1 MQVAVIGAGHVG
13 LVTAAC
19 LARIGHDV
27 VANDDDQAKLERLR
41 AGRPWFHEPGLPELL
56 AETIDA
62 GRLRFTADKGE
73 AVRHGEVIFI
83 CVGTPSRADGS
94 PNLQYLEAV
103 AREVAQALPAGSFRL
118 VCEKSTV
125 PVQTGDRVAQVLA
138 REGPPQA
145 AYEVTSNPEFL
156 REGSAVHDTLNPD
169 RIVVGTDTERGAA
182 LLAEL
187 YRPIVEATGCELLA
201 TDRATAELIKHASNA
216 FLATKISFINTVA
229 AICERS
235 GADVALVARG
245 MGLDPRIGPQFLEAG
260 AGYGGSCFPKDVA
273 AFAHRSAELGVDFG
287 ILRET
292 ARVNLAARQRV
303 LDKVRDAL
311 WHLAGK
317 RVGVLGLA
325 FKAETDDLREAPAM
339 DVVRGLL
346 AEGAEVVAYDPVAGD
361 QAVDLL
367 PEMKLAPEPLDAV
380 EGAHALVVMTGWPE
394 LAELDPV
401 VARERMAY
409 PILVDARN
417 ALDAEAFGRAGFTVI
432 GVGRPV
438 RNALTPAWR

>member
-1 MQVAVIGAGHVG
+1 MQVSVIGAGHVG

-103 AREVAQALPAGSFRL
+103 AREVAKALPAGSFRL

-125 PVQTGDRVAQVLA
+125 PVQTGDRVAQVIA

-145 AYEVTSNPEFL
+145 AYEVASNPEFP

-325 FKAETDDLREAPAM
+325 FKPETDDLREAPAM
-339 DVVRGLL
+339 DVVQGLL
-346 AEGAEVVAYDPVAGD
+346 AEGAEVVRGRPRPGRDD
-361 QAVDLL
+361 R
-367 PEMKLAPEPLDAV
+367 
-380 EGAHALVVMTGWPE
+380 
-394 LAELDPV
+394 
-401 VARERMAY
+401 VARA
-409 PILVDARN
+409 
-417 ALDAEAFGRAGFTVI
+417 GRARPGGGPRADGLPDPGRRPQRPRRR
-432 GVGRPV
+432 GVRPRRVHRDRGRPPGPQ
-438 RNALTPAWR
+438 RPQPGLALSLAVCSRSQAALMAAG

>member
-1 MQVAVIGAGHVG
+1 MQVSVIGAGHVG

-56 AETIDA
+56 ASTINT

-103 AREVAQALPAGSFRL
+103 AREVAKALPAGSFRL

-125 PVQTGDRVAQVLA
+125 PVQTGDRVAQVPA

-235 GADVALVARG
+235 GG
-245 MGLDPRIGPQFLEAG
+245 GCGP
-260 AGYGGSCFPKDVA
+260 GGQGHGP
-273 AFAHRSAELGVDFG
+273 
-287 ILRET
+287 
-292 ARVNLAARQRV
+292 
-303 LDKVRDAL
+303 
-311 WHLAGK
+311 
-317 RVGVLGLA
+317 
-325 FKAETDDLREAPAM
+325 
-339 DVVRGLL
+339 
-346 AEGAEVVAYDPVAGD
+346 
-361 QAVDLL
+361 
-367 PEMKLAPEPLDAV
+367 
-380 EGAHALVVMTGWPE
+380 
-394 LAELDPV
+394 
-401 VARERMAY
+401 
-409 PILVDARN
+409 
-417 ALDAEAFGRAGFTVI
+417 
-432 GVGRPV
+432 
-438 RNALTPAWR
+438 

>member
-19 LARIGHDV
+19 LARVGHDV

-216 FLATKISFINTVA
+216 FLATKISF
-229 AICERS
+229 
-235 GADVALVARG
+235 
-245 MGLDPRIGPQFLEAG
+245 
-260 AGYGGSCFPKDVA
+260 PKDVA
-273 AFAHRSAELGVDFG
+273 AFTHRSAELGVDFG

-394 LAELDPV
+394 LVELDPV

>member
-56 AETIDA
+56 ASTIDA

-287 ILRET
+287 ILRE
-292 ARVNLAARQRV
+292 
-303 LDKVRDAL
+303 
-311 WHLAGK
+311 
-317 RVGVLGLA
+317 
-325 FKAETDDLREAPAM
+325 APAM

-394 LAELDPV
+394 LGELDPV

-417 ALDAEAFGRAGFTVI
+417 ALDAEAFAAAGFTVA

-438 RNALTPAWR
+438 RAPGDGSR

>member
-1 MQVAVIGAGHVG
+1 MQVSVIGAGHVG

-56 AETIDA
+56 ASTIDA

-103 AREVAQALPAGSFRL
+103 AREVAKALPAGSFRL

-125 PVQTGDRVAQVLA
+125 PVQTGDRVAQVIA

-145 AYEVTSNPEFL
+145 VYEVASNPEFL

-292 ARVNLAARQRV
+292 ALVNLAARQRV

-325 FKAETDDLREAPAM
+325 FKPETDDLRRRRPWTSSRGCWPRGPRWSPTTRWPA
-339 DVVRGLL
+339 
-346 AEGAEVVAYDPVAGD
+346 
-361 QAVDLL
+361 
-367 PEMKLAPEPLDAV
+367 
-380 EGAHALVVMTGWPE
+380 T
-394 LAELDPV
+394 
-401 VARERMAY
+401 
-409 PILVDARN
+409 
-417 ALDAEAFGRAGFTVI
+417 
-432 GVGRPV
+432 RPSTCCP
-438 RNALTPAWR
+438 R